1 MNTTNNTKTHT
12 TESNDKLT
20 HGLFRLTTKLGWIS
34 DMLLEGDEHGWIL
47 ETVDEALEDAVE
59 LYLQARRAKIK

>member
-1 MNTTNNTKTHT
+1 MNKINKTDT
-12 TESNDKLT
+12 DAKLT

-34 DMLLEGDEHGWIL
+34 DMLLEGDERDWIL

-59 LYLQARRAKIK
+59 LYVQARRAKVT

>member
-1 MNTTNNTKTHT
+1 MKTTNTTET
-12 TESNDKLT
+12 SDKLT

-59 LYLQARRAKIK
+59 LYVQARRSKVT

>member
-1 MNTTNNTKTHT
+1 MKEINKTDT
-12 TESNDKLT
+12 DAKLT

-34 DMLLEGDEHGWIL
+34 DMLVEGDQKDWIL

-59 LYLQARRAKIK
+59 LYVQARRSKVK